1 MRPIVVDTSTLIT
14 LALAT
19 EERAIAPGNIGPMRA
34 RYGGGLDGA
43 ISAMVLYEDLV
54 VDQSSVSRNIQRL
67 PSLERIRDI
76 TATRNI
82 DVDENTVYAA
92 VARIYLSRLDPNAHL
107 NALAMLEADLA
118 TTAEVG
124 TSAFGPA
131 GAWRE
136 VESELSGA
144 AAELARQLREM
155 FGAYAPTSGAACATL
170 LRSLYYDYLH
180 QAIGADLIVHPAK
193 AAVREPQSGAP
204 VRILDAFDKDVRT
217 AFAAR
222 RKRWFGDHYLSFQVP
237 LLTEYVLGRCKNWH
251 DLPNVVSDLRESKRA
266 AGFRRGVSD
275 LLFAAALGNNKDV
288 NRELE
293 QLDAVG
299 ELWQRELGGGA
310 TSKTLSLSLPF
321 LPISSDWDVPDMK
334 LNPRPSD
341 RILSFVHL
349 LLETSVN
356 GAA

>member
-19 EERAIAPGNIGPMRA
+19 EEHAIAPGNVGPMRG

-43 ISAMVLYEDLV
+43 ISALVLYDDLV

-67 PSLERIRDI
+67 PSLQRVRDI
-76 TATRNI
+76 TNTRNI
-82 DVDENTVYAA
+82 DVDEETVYAA
-92 VARIYLSRLDPNAHL
+92 VAKVYISRLDPNAHL
-107 NALAMLEADLA
+107 SALAMLEADLA

-136 VESELSGA
+136 VENELSGA
-144 AAELARQLREM
+144 AAELTRQLREM
-155 FGAYAPTSGAACATL
+155 FGAYAPASGAACATL
-170 LRSLYYDYLH
+170 LRSLYYDFLH
-180 QAIGADLIVHPAK
+180 QSIGADLIVHPAK

-204 VRILDAFDKDVRT
+204 VLILDAFDKEVRT
-217 AFAAR
+217 AFAER
-222 RKRWFGDHYLSFQVP
+222 RKRWFGDRYLSFQVP
-237 LLTEYVLGRCKNWH
+237 LLTEYVLGRCKKWY
-251 DLPNVVSDLRESKRA
+251 DLPSVVSDLRESKRA
-266 AGFRRGVSD
+266 IGFRRGVSD
-275 LLFAAALGNNKDV
+275 LLFAKAIGNNKEV

-293 QLDAVG
+293 QLDAAL
-299 ELWQRELGGGA
+299 ELWQRELGSGTA
-310 TSKTLSLSLPF
+310 SKTLSLSVPF
-321 LPISSDWDVPDMK
+321 LPISSDWELPDMK
-334 LNPRPSD
+334 LNPAPSD

-356 GAA
+356 GVA